1 MEHSTVVGN
10 VVQLEKVWSPQL
22 GNERGILVYLPPSYD
37 EGELHYPVIY
47 MHDGQNLFD
56 EATSF
61 SGEWKVDET
70 LEHLSRRGLEA
81 IVVGIPHLSEERLD
95 EYCPFEEAGQ
105 ADARGELY
113 LAWIVET
120 LKPLIDQSFRTLP
133 DRVHTGMMGSSM
145 GGLITLF
152 AFFRYPGIFGFA
164 GVLSPSLWFAER
176 AIFPCLEE
184 TAYVP
189 GRLYLDVGTAE
200 GKGVAE
206 DARHMRELLVQK
218 GFRLGEDFLYVEEE
232 GAEHTESAWARRT
245 KIAFRFLLG
254 KLPLFQGLQDREGEL
269 AA

>member
-10 VVQLEKVWSPQL
+10 IIQLDKVWSPQL
-22 GNERGILVYLPPSYD
+22 ENERDILVYLPPSYD
-37 EGELHYPVIY
+37 EGELHYPVVY

-61 SGEWKVDET
+61 SGEWEVDET
-70 LEHLSRRGLEA
+70 LERLSRRGLEA
-81 IVVGIPHLSEERLD
+81 IVVGIPNLGEERLN
-95 EYCPFEEAGQ
+95 ECCPFDEAEQ

-120 LKPLIDQSFRTLP
+120 LKPLIDRSFRTLP

-152 AFFRYPGIFGFA
+152 AFFRYPEIFGFA
-164 GVLSPSLWFAER
+164 GVMSPSLWFAER

-184 TAYVP
+184 APYVP

-200 GKGVAE
+200 GEGVLE
-206 DARHMRELLVQK
+206 DARRMRDLLVQK
-218 GFRLGEDFLYVEEE
+218 GYRLGEDLLYIEEE
-232 GAEHTESAWARRT
+232 GAEHTESAWAGRA
-245 KIAFRFLLG
+245 KIAFRLLLG
-254 KLPLFQGLQDREGEL
+254 RLPLFQVRQDHRGEV